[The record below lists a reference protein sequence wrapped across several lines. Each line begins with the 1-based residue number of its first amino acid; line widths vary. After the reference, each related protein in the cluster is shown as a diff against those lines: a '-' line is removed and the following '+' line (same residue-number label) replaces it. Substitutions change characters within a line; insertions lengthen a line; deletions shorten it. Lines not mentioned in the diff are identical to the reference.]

1 MQNRGVHFASH
12 LRGFRAH
19 TRVFLTL
26 SVALLVAFVCLS
38 STPAPAAS
46 VFPAPPE
53 KSAPRPALP
62 LEQTRPE
69 LPPMAIRFLFLLPH
83 LIPHD
88 H

>member
-1 MQNRGVHFASH
+1 MQNRGVHFATH

-38 STPAPAAS
+38 STPTPSAA
-46 VFPAPPE
+46 VLPRLTE
-53 KSAPRPALP
+53 KSTTRPPLP

-69 LPPMAIRFLFLLPH
+69 LPQMAIRFLFLLPH
-83 LIPHD
+83 LIPND